1 MLPASSSRLSWA
13 PMAWAA
19 ACVLILGQAFFTV
32 SWSYV
37 DTYKNLREIT
47 TWDWPQFIRYAFGG
61 SVEYR
66 PAFWVAAKAAYGI
79 VGLNLWIYQGLVLAQ
94 FAAVLALLIWIVRP
108 IGVSRVVAALV
119 ALSCVVGLHTTR
131 IMFLFVPL
139 NPHSATLVMLLAALA
154 LTLHPRTRSFDW
166 IFFPLTAAMLFTLE
180 SGLLMVP
187 LLAVLWWRDAPGISW
202 RGLISAAA
210 ALVVYLVIRF
220 SLGAP
225 VAVGASYTGT
235 GLGLS
240 DATPERLQNIFEHA
254 PWLFW
259 AYNVSA
265 SFLSVVL
272 SEPRAGAYRFIE
284 ALLRGGASFWQWL
297 HVLSSLLTTV
307 VVIVALARYRPTSER
322 DRLLVAAG
330 LALVVFGSGI
340 GFLYTRDRIGLWAGA
355 GYAVLVFV
363 AVAMLLERMSTSA
376 LHRVATVGVV
386 GLLAIAWTTRTA
398 ETYAQLRD
406 TAWDYRGEWTERFE
420 DLGGA
425 AQPQSEL
432 MASMRAAATGKDPA
446 DPRRDPAWT
455 FALFERR
462 FNREG
467 DARRPADDAADNAVV
482 PLSTPFD
489 IRWKPDVDETKR
501 REVEA
506 ELGLADPLQVA
517 RDPRGRTWEYR
528 LRTPTRD
535 RVRMI
540 LIHAAVEDTARIDP
554 QRFEIVQ

>member
-108 IGVSRVVAALV
+108 IGVPRVVAALV

-240 DATPERLQNIFEHA
+240 DATPETLQNIFEHA

-363 AVAMLLERMSTSA
+363 AVAMLLERMSRSA
-376 LHRVATVGVV
+376 LHRMATVGVV

-406 TAWDYRGEWTERFE
+406 TAWDYRGEWTDRFE

-432 MASMRAAATGKDPA
+432 ITSMRAAATGKDPA